1 MGLERLTSIL
11 QNKMSNYDTDLFTYL
26 FDEIS
31 KKTGAR
37 PYCTSFVP
45 DSLSLFF
52 SPSFLCTSSRVLCG
66 LCWEGMQR

>member
-1 MGLERLTSIL
+1 VDTGMGLERLTSIL

-37 PYCTSFVP
+37 PYCTFFVP
-45 DSLSLFF
+45 DCIFFFVSLSL
-52 SPSFLCTSSRVLCG
+52 SILSRSLCAL
-66 LCWEGMQR
+66 LEE